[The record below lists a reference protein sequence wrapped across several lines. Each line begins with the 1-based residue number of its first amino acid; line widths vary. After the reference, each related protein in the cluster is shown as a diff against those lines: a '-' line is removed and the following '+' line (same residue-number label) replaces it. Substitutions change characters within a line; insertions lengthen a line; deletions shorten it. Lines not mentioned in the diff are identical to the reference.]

1 MFAQDCYYTET
12 STPNPPYWSRHE
24 IQEKLLEI
32 LNEQLGA
39 NISEI
44 EFTYE
49 TRWEDIWIST
59 GADSLDVFEFIMA
72 IEEEF
77 GIEVRDEDIQTLQT
91 VQDTIAYIQKELG

>member
-1 MFAQDCYYTET
+1 MFAQDCYYTEP
-12 STPNPPYWSRHE
+12 SAPNPPSWSSQE

-32 LNEQLGA
+32 LNENLNAG
-39 NISEI
+39 IPEV

-49 TRWEDIWIST
+49 TRWKDIWISI
-59 GADSLDVFEFIMA
+59 GADSLDVVEFIMA